1 MLGKYFSLKFK
12 EKKKK
17 KRIIEQDDH
26 TEDVDEVT
34 PEIDLDI
41 PSSKSHVYSQKQSGN
56 KLVINS
62 INNEELCGKKIKIE
76 FGIKKRGNTDAFI
89 KVDEFDFNLLNRTD
103 ISSYSGCSID
113 NASRQQTSI
122 EIFVEEESFSL
133 ELTGIKKAYSHKSR
147 YTVI

>member
-1 MLGKYFSLKFK
+1 MATIDEIDIKNAKFILRLFRNASNRLINLIFAEDETENKDLLGKYFSLKFK

-56 KLVINS
+56 KLIINS
-62 INNEELCGKKIKIE
+62 INNEELCGKKIK
-76 FGIKKRGNTDAFI
+76 
-89 KVDEFDFNLLNRTD
+89 
-103 ISSYSGCSID
+103 
-113 NASRQQTSI
+113 
-122 EIFVEEESFSL
+122 FV
-133 ELTGIKKAYSHKSR
+133 IN
-147 YTVI
+147 